1 MGETTVGP
9 GKVLVTGANGFIGT
23 RLIAALVERGQQVR
37 ALSRRPEAKPDPPPG
52 LGWEDGG
59 PLASP
64 QVEWVRGDITD
75 RESLVRAMEGCRWVY
90 HLAAYAKNWAPDPK
104 IFYEMNIQ
112 GLRNVLD
119 AAAEQ
124 GVERVVWTS
133 TSLTLGPTPPGQV
146 FDEQS
151 PRITSRFFTLY
162 EETKTLAEQEALA
175 RAEKGFPVV
184 IVNPGRVFGPGHLTE
199 GNSVTLLIDQ
209 YDRGLVPF
217 LLNRGKNIGNWVYID
232 DVVQGHILAMEKGR
246 VGQRYILGGE
256 NVSLREFF
264 RLVDQVS
271 GKRHFQVPV
280 FRYSALVFAYLLK
293 KRAEW
298 FGIYPAI
305 TPGWVRVFVTD
316 WAYSSAKAQRELGYQ
331 ITPLAE
337 AVRRTYDWLQQ
348 VRKGRS

>member
-1 MGETTVGP
+1 MSETTLGT

-23 RLIAALVERGQQVR
+23 RLVAALVERGQQVR

-52 LGWEDGG
+52 FGWEDGG

-75 RESLVRAMEGCRWVY
+75 RASLERAMEGCRWVY
-90 HLAAYAKNWAPDPK
+90 HLAAYAKNWAPNPK
-104 IFYEMNIQ
+104 IFYDMNVQ
-112 GLRNVLD
+112 GLLNVLD
-119 AAAEQ
+119 AAAAR

-133 TSLTLGPTPPGQV
+133 TSLTLGPTPPGHV

-151 PRITSRFFTLY
+151 PRITPRFFTLY
-162 EETKTLAEQEALA
+162 EETKTLAEHEAVA

-217 LLNRGKNIGNWVYID
+217 LLNRGKNVGNWVYID
-232 DVVQGHILAMEKGR
+232 DVVQGHLLAMEKGR
-246 VGQRYILGGE
+246 IGQRYILGGE
-256 NVSLREFF
+256 NVSLGDFF

-280 FRYSALVFAYLLK
+280 LRYSALVFAYLLK

-305 TPGWVRVFVTD
+305 TPEWVRVFVTD
-316 WAYSSAKAQRELGYQ
+316 WAYSSEKARRELGYQ